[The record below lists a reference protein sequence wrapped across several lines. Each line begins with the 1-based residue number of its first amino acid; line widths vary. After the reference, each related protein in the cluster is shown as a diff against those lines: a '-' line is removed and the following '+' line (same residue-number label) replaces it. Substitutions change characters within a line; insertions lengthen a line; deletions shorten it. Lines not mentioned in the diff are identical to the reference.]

1 MKFVMERRFDINPHV
16 IRQLGEEL
24 VPDEMTALME
34 LIKNAYD
41 ADASYV
47 KIDINTTGVYTGE
60 TLTYPTHHGYI
71 VVEDSGVGM
80 DDEAIVKSWLT
91 ISYSSKRAGSDG
103 VKKKTK
109 KDRTPLG
116 DKGLGRLSTQRLSDC
131 CEIFT
136 VPEGGLTRYHVA
148 FDWREFDKVERLSE
162 VPVRVDSAPSGEN
175 RGTKLVL
182 TNLHSIDVWKGDRLE
197 TFKNKIVQ
205 ILTPFSEVRKFYVYI
220 TIDGESIDV
229 MKKMDSILNLSQSS
243 YDFSFDGDN
252 LIVSGVLKAEKLGS
266 GNNRQVLDNYK
277 AYIAKDSGAKFAEY
291 FFNSKRKDK
300 SFYRPTENGLIAF
313 TKRFS
318 FQNDMAGLAIL
329 NGKKSNPGRFSGK
342 IYDFALT
349 DNFGAISDVFNTASE
364 YKEYVKTQTGI
375 KIYRDGF
382 AVQPYGFEGDDWLG
396 MRKSQTS
403 GSSFYGL
410 RPENTVGYFAI
421 SEGENV
427 HLKDKTDRQGFIE
440 NEYQFNFELIAITY
454 IRKVCDSFIETVRR
468 GYNDFIKKY
477 KQENTGIRSIQQ
489 AYSEIRTTA
498 DASTGFAS
506 RVSELR
512 KEVHHFEESSNR
524 AIKEANSLFGKGNYE
539 EALKV
544 LEGNKA
550 TLARAQSLLAEL
562 EKFVSKAAQLSLSV
576 DYIEPKI
583 DAMEQQLDDFS
594 TLAAVGMTA
603 ESITHEFPNL
613 IKRLNDGNSDFKKQ
627 VVRDPI
633 PRNVCQDFSRQVAI
647 TTNTM
652 SQQLRH
658 VSPALRYARES
669 KDTFDLSNFFESQ
682 KGQFY
687 DHYLNKYGVSLYV
700 KDKSSF
706 SITINEGRFIQVMD
720 NLINN
725 SCYWLRQQNGTSETP
740 TISIVIHRPWLYVS
754 DNGMG
759 IAPAVEESL
768 FDPFVTMKPKGQGRG
783 LGLFIVRQ
791 LLDAVGCSIV
801 LDERRNSQNRRYI
814 FAINLSN
821 VETE

>member
-1 MKFVMERRFDINPHV
+1 MERRFDINPHV

-60 TLTYPTHHGYI
+60 TLSYPIHQGYI

-80 DDEAIVKSWLT
+80 DDETIVKSWLT
-91 ISYSSKRAGSDG
+91 ISYSSKRAGADG
-103 VKKKTK
+103 IKKKTK

-136 VPEGGLTRYHVA
+136 VPEGGSTRYHVA

-162 VPVRVDSAPSGEN
+162 VPVRVDSVPAGEN
-175 RGTKLVL
+175 KGTKLVL
-182 TNLHSIDVWKGDRLE
+182 TNLHSIDVWKGDRLD

-220 TIDGESIDV
+220 TVDGESIDV
-229 MKKMDSILNLSQSS
+229 MKKMDSILNLCQSS
-243 YDFSFDGDN
+243 YEFSFDGEN
-252 LIVSGVLKAEKLGS
+252 LIVSGMLKPEKLGS

-277 AYIAKDSGAKFAEY
+277 AFISKDGGAKFAEY
-291 FFNSKRKDK
+291 FFGSKLKDQ
-300 SFYRPTENGLIAF
+300 SYYRPTENGLIAF

-329 NGKKSNPGRFSGK
+329 NGKKCNPGRFSGK

-427 HLKDKTDRQGFIE
+427 HLKDKTDRQGLIE

-454 IRKVCDSFIETVRR
+454 IRKVCDSFIESVRR
-468 GYNDFIKKY
+468 GYNEFVKKY

-498 DASTGFAS
+498 DASTGFTS

-512 KEVHHFEESSNR
+512 KEVRHFEESSDR
-524 AIKEANSLFGKGNYE
+524 AIKDANSLFGKGNFE

-562 EKFVSKAAQLSLSV
+562 EEFVSKAAQLSLSV
-576 DYIEPKI
+576 DFIEPKI

-613 IKRLNDGNSDFKKQ
+613 IKRLNEGNADFKMQ

-633 PRNVCQDFSRQVAI
+633 PRNVCLDFSRQVSI

-669 KDTFDLSNFFESQ
+669 KETFDLNHFFESQ
-682 KGQFY
+682 KSQFY
-687 DHYLNKYGVSLYV
+687 DHYLKKYEVSLEV
-700 KDKSSF
+700 KDKSPF

-725 SCYWLRQQNGTSETP
+725 SCYWLRQQGDTSEIS
-740 TISIVIHRPWLYVS
+740 TISIEIHRPWLYVS
-754 DNGMG
+754 DNGIG

-768 FDPFVTMKPKGQGRG
+768 FEPFVTMKPKGQGRG

-791 LLDAVGCSIV
+791 LLDSVGCSIV
-801 LDERRNSQNRRYI
+801 LDERRNSRNRRYI

>member
-1 MKFVMERRFDINPHV
+1 MERRFDINPHV

-60 TLTYPTHHGYI
+60 TLSYPIHQGYI

-80 DDEAIVKSWLT
+80 DDETIVKSWLT
-91 ISYSSKRAGSDG
+91 ISYSSKRAGADG
-103 VKKKTK
+103 IKKKTK

-136 VPEGGLTRYHVA
+136 VPEGGSTRYHVA

-162 VPVRVDSAPSGEN
+162 VPVRVDSVPAGEN
-175 RGTKLVL
+175 KGTKLVL
-182 TNLHSIDVWKGDRLE
+182 TNLHSIDVWKGDRLD

-220 TIDGESIDV
+220 TVDGESIDV
-229 MKKMDSILNLSQSS
+229 MKKMDSILNLCQSS
-243 YDFSFDGDN
+243 YEFSFDGEN
-252 LIVSGVLKAEKLGS
+252 LIVSGMLKPEKLGS

-277 AYIAKDSGAKFAEY
+277 AFISKDGGAKFAEY
-291 FFNSKRKDK
+291 FFGSKLKDK
-300 SFYRPTENGLIAF
+300 SYYRPTENGLIAF

-329 NGKKSNPGRFSGK
+329 NGKKCNPGRFSGK

-427 HLKDKTDRQGFIE
+427 HLKDKTDRQGLIE

-454 IRKVCDSFIETVRR
+454 IRKVCDSFIESVRR
-468 GYNDFIKKY
+468 GYNEFVKKY

-498 DASTGFAS
+498 DASTGFTS

-512 KEVHHFEESSNR
+512 KEVRHFEESSDR
-524 AIKEANSLFGKGNYE
+524 AIKDANSLFGKGNFE

-562 EKFVSKAAQLSLSV
+562 EEFVSKAAQLSLSV
-576 DYIEPKI
+576 DFIEPKI

-613 IKRLNDGNSDFKKQ
+613 IKRLNEGNADFKMQ

-633 PRNVCQDFSRQVAI
+633 PRNVCLDFSRQVSI

-669 KDTFDLSNFFESQ
+669 KETFDLSHFFESQ
-682 KGQFY
+682 KSQFY
-687 DHYLNKYGVSLYV
+687 DHYLKKYEVSLEV
-700 KDKSSF
+700 KDKSPF

-725 SCYWLRQQNGTSETP
+725 SCYWLRQQGDTSEIS
-740 TISIVIHRPWLYVS
+740 TISIEIHRPWLYVS
-754 DNGMG
+754 DNGIG

-768 FDPFVTMKPKGQGRG
+768 FEPFVTMKPKGQGRG

-791 LLDAVGCSIV
+791 LLDSVGCSIV
-801 LDERRNSQNRRYI
+801 LDERRNSRNRRYI

>member
-1 MKFVMERRFDINPHV
+1 MERRFDINPHV

-47 KIDINTTGVYTGE
+47 KIDINTKGVYTGE
-60 TLTYPTHHGYI
+60 TLSYPTHQGYI

-80 DDEAIVKSWLT
+80 DDETIVQSWLT
-91 ISYSSKRAGSDG
+91 ISYSSKRAGADG
-103 VKKKTK
+103 IKKKTK
-109 KDRTPLG
+109 KERTPLG

-136 VPEGGLTRYHVA
+136 VPEDGNTRYHVA
-148 FDWREFDKVERLSE
+148 FDWREFDKVQRLSE
-162 VPVRVDSAPSGEN
+162 VPVRVDSAPAGN
-175 RGTKLVL
+175 KKGTKLVL
-182 TNLHSIDVWKGDRLE
+182 ANLHSVDVWKGDRLE

-220 TIDGESIDV
+220 TIDGESVDV
-229 MKKMDSILNLSQSS
+229 MKKMDSILNLCQSS
-243 YDFSFDGDN
+243 YEFIYDGEF
-252 LIVSGVLKAEKLGS
+252 LTVSGMLKPEKLGS
-266 GNNRQVLDNYK
+266 GNNRQVKENYN
-277 AYIAKDSGAKFAEY
+277 AYIAKDGGATFAE
-291 FFNSKRKDK
+291 FFFDTKRKD
-300 SFYRPTENGLIAF
+300 SSYRRPEGNGMISF

-329 NGKKSNPGRFSGK
+329 DGEKCNPGGFSGK

-349 DNFGAISDVFNTASE
+349 DNFDAVSDVFNTASE

-382 AVQPYGFEGDDWLG
+382 AVQPYGFDGDDWLG

-403 GSSFYGL
+403 GASFYGL

-421 SEGENV
+421 SEGVNV

-440 NEYQFNFELIAITY
+440 NEYQFNFELMAVTY
-454 IRKVCDSFIETVRR
+454 IRKVCDSFIESVRR
-468 GYNDFIKKY
+468 CYNDFIKKY

-489 AYSEIRTTA
+489 VYSEIRATA
-498 DASTGFAS
+498 DVSTGFAS

-512 KEVHHFEESSNR
+512 KDVHHFEESSDR
-524 AIKEANSLFGKGNYE
+524 AIKEANSLFGKGNYD

-544 LEGNKA
+544 LERNKE

-562 EKFVSKAAQLSLSV
+562 EEFVGKAAKLSLSV

-594 TLAAVGMTA
+594 TLAAVGITA

-613 IKRLNDGNSDFKKQ
+613 IKRLNEGNADFKKK
-627 VVRDPI
+627 VGREPI
-633 PRNVCQDFSRQVAI
+633 SRSVCQDFSRQVAI
-647 TTNTM
+647 TSNTM
-652 SQQLRH
+652 TQQLRH

-669 KDTFDLSNFFESQ
+669 KETFDLYEFFEVQ
-682 KGQFY
+682 KNQFY
-687 DHYLNKYGVSLYV
+687 DQYLKKYEVTLNV
-700 KDKSSF
+700 KDESPL
-706 SITINEGRFIQVMD
+706 SITTNEGRFIQVID

-725 SCYWLRQQNGTSETP
+725 SCYWLRQQVDSTEKP
-740 TISIVIHRPWLYVS
+740 TISIVIRRPWLYVS
-754 DNGMG
+754 DNGPG

-768 FDPFVTMKPKGQGRG
+768 FEPFVSMKPKGQGRG

-801 LDERRNSQNRRYI
+801 LDEQRNSQNRRFI
-814 FAINLSN
+814 FAINFSN

>member
-1 MKFVMERRFDINPHV
+1 MERRFDINPHV

-41 ADASYV
+41 ADASFV
-47 KIDINTTGVYTGE
+47 KIDINTTGIYSGE
-60 TLTYPTHHGYI
+60 SLTYQSHTGYI

-91 ISYSSKRAGSDG
+91 ISYSSKRAGTDG
-103 VKKKTK
+103 IKKKTK
-109 KDRTPLG
+109 KERTPLG

-136 VPEGGLTRYHVA
+136 VPEGGDTRYHVA
-148 FDWREFDKVERLSE
+148 FDWREFDKVQRLSE
-162 VPVRVDSAPSGEN
+162 VPVSVESEPAGEKK
-175 RGTKLVL
+175 GTKLVL

-229 MKKMDSILNLSQSS
+229 MKKMDSILNLCQSS
-243 YDFSFDGDN
+243 YEFTFDGN
-252 LIVSGVLKAEKLGS
+252 ILTVSGMLKPEKLGS
-266 GNNRQVLDNYK
+266 GNNRQVQDNYK
-277 AYIAKDSGAKFAEY
+277 AFIAKDGGSKFADY
-291 FFNSKRKDK
+291 FFDTKRKDT
-300 SFYRPTENGLIAF
+300 SYHRPEDKGMIAF

-329 NGKKSNPGRFSGK
+329 DGKKCNPGSFSGK

-349 DNFGAISDVFNTASE
+349 DNFDAVSDVFNTASE

-421 SEGENV
+421 SEGVNV

-440 NEYQFNFELIAITY
+440 NEYQFNFELMAITY
-454 IRKVCDSFIETVRR
+454 IRKVCDSFIESVRR

-498 DASTGFAS
+498 DASTGFTR

-512 KEVHHFEESSNR
+512 KEVHSFEESSNR

-562 EKFVSKAAQLSLSV
+562 EEFVGKAAQLSMSV

-583 DAMEQQLDDFS
+583 EAMEQQLDDFS

-613 IKRLNDGNSDFKKQ
+613 IKRLNERNADFKKEFGHE
-627 VVRDPI
+627 PI
-633 PRNVCQDFSRQVAI
+633 SRNVCQDFSRQVAI

-652 SQQLRH
+652 TQQLRH

-669 KDTFDLSNFFESQ
+669 KDTFDLGHFFESQ
-682 KGQFY
+682 KSQFY
-687 DHYLNKYGVSLYV
+687 DHYLKKYEASLEV
-700 KDKSSF
+700 KNEIPL

-725 SCYWLRQQNGTSETP
+725 SCYWLRQQGDFAEIP
-740 TISIVIHRPWLYVS
+740 TILISINRPWLYVS
-754 DNGMG
+754 DNGKG

-768 FDPFVTMKPKGQGRG
+768 FEPFVTMKPKGQGRG

-801 LDERRNSQNRRYI
+801 LDERRNSYDRRYI

-821 VETE
+821 VEAE

>member
-1 MKFVMERRFDINPHV
+1 MERRFDINPHV

-41 ADASYV
+41 ADASFV
-47 KIDINTTGVYTGE
+47 KIDINTTGVYTAE
-60 TLTYPTHHGYI
+60 SLTYQSHTGYI

-80 DDEAIVKSWLT
+80 DDETIVKSWLT
-91 ISYSSKRAGSDG
+91 ISYSGKRAGADG
-103 VKKKTK
+103 IKKKTK

-136 VPEGGLTRYHVA
+136 VPEGGNTRYHVA
-148 FDWREFDKVERLSE
+148 FDWREFDKVQRLSE
-162 VPVRVDSAPSGEN
+162 VPVRVESEPAGEN
-175 RGTKLVL
+175 KGTKLVL
-182 TNLHSIDVWKGDRLE
+182 TNLHSADVWKGDRLE
-197 TFKNKIVQ
+197 SFKNKIVQ

-229 MKKMDSILNLSQSS
+229 MKKMDSILNLCQSS
-243 YDFSFDGDN
+243 YEFAFDGDI
-252 LIVSGVLKAEKLGS
+252 LTVSGILKPEKLGS
-266 GNNRQVLDNYK
+266 GNNRQVQDNYK
-277 AYIAKDSGAKFAEY
+277 AFIARDGGAKFADY
-291 FFNSKRKDK
+291 FFETKIKDT
-300 SFYRPTENGLIAF
+300 SYHRPDSNGMIAF

-318 FQNDMAGLAIL
+318 FQNDMAGLAVL
-329 NGKKSNPGRFSGK
+329 DGKKCNPGSFSGR

-349 DNFGAISDVFNTASE
+349 DNFDAVSDVFNTASE
-364 YKEYVKTQTGI
+364 YKEYVKTQTGV

-396 MRKSQTS
+396 MSKGQTS

-410 RPENTVGYFAI
+410 RPENTIGYFSI
-421 SEGENV
+421 SEGVNV

-440 NEYQFNFELIAITY
+440 NEYQYNFELMAVTY
-454 IRKVCDSFIETVRR
+454 IRKVCDSFIESVRR
-468 GYNDFIKKY
+468 SYNDFIKKY
-477 KQENTGIRSIQQ
+477 KQENTGIRSIHQ
-489 AYSEIRTTA
+489 AYTEIRNTA
-498 DASTGFAS
+498 DASTDFTS
-506 RVSELR
+506 RVGEIR
-512 KEVHHFEESSNR
+512 QEVQHFEESSNR
-524 AIKEANSLFGKGNYE
+524 AIMEANSLFGGGNYE
-539 EALKV
+539 EAFKV

-550 TLARAQSLLAEL
+550 TLARAQSLLSEL
-562 EKFVSKAAQLSLSV
+562 EEFVKKASQLSSSV
-576 DYIEPKI
+576 DFIEPTI

-603 ESITHEFPNL
+603 ESIAHEFPNL
-613 IKRLNDGNSDFKKQ
+613 IKRLNEGNADFKKK
-627 VVRDPI
+627 VSCEPI
-633 PRNVCQDFSRQVAI
+633 SRTACQDFSRQVSI

-669 KDTFDLSNFFESQ
+669 KETFDLRQFFESQ
-682 KGQFY
+682 KSQYY
-687 DHYLNKYGVSLYV
+687 DHYLRKYKVSLNV
-700 KDKSSF
+700 REEKPF
-706 SITINEGRFIQVMD
+706 SITINKGRFIQVID

-725 SCYWLRQQNGTSETP
+725 SCYWLRQQSDAKEPPMVLIT
-740 TISIVIHRPWLYVS
+740 IHRPWLYVS
-754 DNGMG
+754 DNGAG
-759 IAPAVEESL
+759 ISPAVEENL

-801 LDERRNSQNRRYI
+801 LDECRNSLNRRYM

-821 VETE
+821 VEAE